1 MLPIEILSIIFLAGG
16 AFFMITGTV
25 GLYKF
30 PDFYTRMHATGKCD
44 TVGQVFIIVGCMIYA
59 GWSYITIKLLLVSF
73 FYLFAG
79 PAGTHALMKAGYVN
93 GVKVWH
99 KGDPRDPEE

>member
-1 MLPIEILSIIFLAGG
+1 
-16 AFFMITGTV
+16 MITGTV